1 MGAVIQL
8 YGDTYCIGNVR
19 HFAELP
25 RVEPAVYFQ
34 PLVAPAFHLSR
45 GWWWA
50 LWRIV
55 AHRS

>member
-8 YGDTYCIGNVR
+8 YRDTYCIGNVR

-45 GWWWA
+45 G
-50 LWRIV
+50 
-55 AHRS
+55 